1 MSLDSIAILA
11 YVILPTSSAHVI
23 CEPNPQVVACIV
35 HMYIRGPF
43 FAPSFYVLGHLLWF
57 LGEYI
62 LFQANVEG
70 YTTEVNQLGPILQTC
85 VCRSINVSIA

>member
-23 CEPNPQVVACIV
+23 CEPNRQVVACIV
-35 HMYIRGPF
+35 YTWPV
-43 FAPSFYVLGHLLWF
+43 FAPYIDVLSHLLWF

-62 LFQANVEG
+62 LFQADFEG
-70 YTTEVNQLGPILQTC
+70 YTSANLRL
-85 VCRSINVSIA
+85 SFN